1 MKSGSHSPVRCG
13 VVAGMASQIICHPID
28 TIRTRLQFDR
38 FVGLRHCVW
47 NTLKHEG
54 SRGLYKGLSAPLIA
68 QGLYKA
74 VIFSVNSRVNVFL
87 RQKDIQTGTS
97 VISGGIAG
105 AANSIFVTPVEL
117 VRNRLQMNY
126 STSRSLGP
134 ISVISQTV
142 SKHGVRALFKGYL
155 ATVLRDGPGVAM
167 YFASFEA
174 LRQRRDAEKGN
185 EGHFLNLLF
194 SSSVAGLCFWIWALP
209 VDTAKTAIQA
219 SRNERRSGY
228 DVVVR
233 MYKHEGGFLR
243 FFRGWQ
249 AAYIRGIPGATVTLV
264 VYGSLRD
271 LGW

>member
-1 MKSGSHSPVRCG
+1 MKTDHSPMRCG
-13 VVAGMASQIICHPID
+13 VVAGMTSQIVCHPID

-38 FVGLRHCVW
+38 FVGLRHCVRR
-47 NTLKHEG
+47 TLSKEG
-54 SRGLYKGLSAPLIA
+54 IRGLYKGLSAPLVA

-74 VIFSVNSRVNVFL
+74 VIFSVNSRVNTYL
-87 RQKDIQTGTS
+87 RRKEFKTGTS
-97 VISGGIAG
+97 SILSGGIAG
-105 AANSIFVTPVEL
+105 AVNAMFVTPVEL

-142 SKHGVRALFKGYL
+142 SKHGIGALFKGYL

-174 LRQRRDAEKGN
+174 SRRSRDTTDFA
-185 EGHFLNLLF
+185 NLLL

-219 SRNERRSGY
+219 ARNERRSGF
-228 DVVVR
+228 DVVWN
-233 MYKHEGGFLR
+233 MYKHEGGFVR

-271 LGW
+271 SGW